1 MTTSEPR
8 VFNRQLAL
16 VCSQPLNS
24 SEAGPPKRNT
34 QHATSNADFLEFA
47 LEELD
52 AMQQRVGELRF
63 AIAEMT
69 TLIKERLDRS

>member
-1 MTTSEPR
+1 MTSSEPR
-8 VFNRQLAL
+8 VFSRPLAL
-16 VCSQPLNS
+16 VCSQPLNCG
-24 SEAGPPKRNT
+24 EAEPRKRTT
-34 QHATSNADFLEFA
+34 QHPTSNTDFLEFA